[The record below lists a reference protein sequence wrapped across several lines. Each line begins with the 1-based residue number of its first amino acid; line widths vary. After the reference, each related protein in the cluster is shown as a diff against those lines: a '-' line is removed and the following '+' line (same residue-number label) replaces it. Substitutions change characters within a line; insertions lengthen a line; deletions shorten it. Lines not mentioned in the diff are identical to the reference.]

1 MMRLLLRK
9 QGCSVT
15 KLVREHLRVYFDGLI
30 QRHIH

>member
-9 QGCSVT
+9 HGCSVT
-15 KLVREHLRVYFDGLI
+15 KPMREHLCVYFDGLI